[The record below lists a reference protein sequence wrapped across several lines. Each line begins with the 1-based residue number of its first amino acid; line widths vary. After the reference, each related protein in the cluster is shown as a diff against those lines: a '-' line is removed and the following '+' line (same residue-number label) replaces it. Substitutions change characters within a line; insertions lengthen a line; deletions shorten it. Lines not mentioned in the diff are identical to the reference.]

1 MCQQPSPSD
10 PVQSLRRDTS
20 ITTPF
25 PFCQKLFAV
34 RLKDRYL
41 ARTFPALLS
50 YLLLATS
57 PVCAQSLPSLGSTE
71 QQQNAATTPS
81 PMPEGYQKLQDML
94 STLQHTSPLA
104 PIVATQTIRVGDA
117 CPQLPLIHDRLR
129 QLGYA
134 PPPITESGAPPRLS
148 DLDRLMIEQ
157 FQRDR
162 GLETDGMIGKQ
173 TLRALNRQP
182 AEIAS
187 TIAAN
192 LERLRPEA
200 VTELSTQAP
209 SESPP
214 APSSSPL
221 VVEVNIP
228 AYQLALFSEGHP
240 LLTMPVIVGKPKTP
254 TALFSAQITG
264 VTFNPWWRVPTSI
277 VREEL
282 IPQLRKNPHRA
293 ASHGME
299 LLFRTGDSLLPQ
311 DILTTD
317 WSTISP
323 SFAPHIALRQR
334 PGPHNPLG
342 TLKFEMP
349 NPHTIYLH
357 DTSSPSLFEKT
368 QRAFSHG
375 CIRVREPIALAR
387 AILGGKERGWDTDD
401 IRSAIASQKTRTI
414 AVRPPV
420 AIRTVYRTAWVDEKG
435 RLQLREDLYGLDR

>member
-1 MCQQPSPSD
+1 
-10 PVQSLRRDTS
+10 
-20 ITTPF
+20 
-25 PFCQKLFAV
+25 
-34 RLKDRYL
+34 
-41 ARTFPALLS
+41 
-50 YLLLATS
+50 
-57 PVCAQSLPSLGSTE
+57 
-71 QQQNAATTPS
+71 
-81 PMPEGYQKLQDML
+81 MPEGYQKLQDVR
-94 STLQHTSPLA
+94 SRLQHASLLA
-104 PIVATQTIRVGDA
+104 PIIATQTIRVGDA

-134 PPPITESGAPPRLS
+134 PPPIAESGTPPRLGE
-148 DLDRLMIEQ
+148 LDRLMIEQ

-182 AEIAS
+182 ADIAS

-192 LERLRPEA
+192 LERLQSEA
-200 VTELSTQAP
+200 VNESSTQAP
-209 SESPP
+209 TQSPP
-214 APSSSPL
+214 ALPSSPL

-228 AYQLALFSEGHP
+228 AYQLTLLAEDRP

-254 TALFSAQITG
+254 TAVFSAQITG

-282 IPQLRKNPHRA
+282 IPQLRKNPYRV

-299 LLFRTGDSLLPQ
+299 LLFRTGDSLVPQ

-342 TLKFEMP
+342 SLKFEMP

-375 CIRVREPIALAR
+375 CIRVREPIALAQ
-387 AILGGKERGWDTDD
+387 AILGGKQRGWDTDD
-401 IRSAIASQKTRTI
+401 IRSAIALGKTRTI
-414 AVRPPV
+414 SVRPAV
-420 AIRTVYRTAWVDEKG
+420 AVRTVYRTAWVDEQG
-435 RLQLREDLYGLDR
+435 RLQLREDLYGLDRH